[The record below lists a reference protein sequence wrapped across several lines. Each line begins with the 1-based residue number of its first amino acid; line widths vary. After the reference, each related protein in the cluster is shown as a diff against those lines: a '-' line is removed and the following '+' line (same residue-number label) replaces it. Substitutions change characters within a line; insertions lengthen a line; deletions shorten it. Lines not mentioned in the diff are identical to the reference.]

1 MKSSITFDIRTINL
15 LGVSNYR
22 TDGEF
27 VECRIEGESI
37 VIDGRQKDVRYI
49 RKLED
54 AVRIEEF
61 VEKFDEMRYERDN
74 AHTRL
79 CQLEEYLEDANSC
92 ITRLNEDKK
101 HLCESLYKAN
111 NRADRR
117 SEECERLQESVDYWK
132 DSTYRTE
139 IRLNAIEQ
147 GLRDMCERYGV
158 DANE

>member
-1 MKSSITFDIRTINL
+1 MNSKITFDIRTINL
-15 LGVSNYR
+15 LGVSHFR

-27 VECRIEGESI
+27 VECRIEGDSI
-37 VIDGRQKDVRYI
+37 VIDGRQKNIRYI

-61 VEKFDEMRYERDN
+61 VEKFDTMQHERDT

-79 CQLEEYLEDANSC
+79 CQLEEDFDNSNSF
-92 ITRLNEDKK
+92 ITQLNEDKK
-101 HLCESLYKAN
+101 QLCESLYKAN

-117 SEECERLQESVDYWK
+117 AEECERLHESVEYWK
-132 DSTYRTE
+132 DMCNRAE

-147 GLRDMCERYGV
+147 GLKDLCERYGV
-158 DANE
+158 EV